1 MSVSTRGVTLN
12 DEFTQ
17 FVDRVEPRLRRALV
31 ATWGPELGRDATV
44 DALVYGWRH
53 WARVR
58 VMTNPVGYLY
68 TVGRNSV
75 HAARPL
81 QSSPEPA
88 PDGDP
93 WVEPGLEG
101 ALREL
106 TEPQRVA
113 VILHYCFDWTH
124 QEVAEVLGIKVSSVR
139 NHLVRG
145 IKKLRLTLGVSLDA

>member
-1 MSVSTRGVTLN
+1 MTRGGASFS

-17 FVDRVEPRLRRALV
+17 FAGRAEPKLRRALV
-31 ATWGPELGRDATV
+31 ATWGPELGRDATI

-68 TVGRNSV
+68 VVGRHSV
-75 HAARPL
+75 RPERPL
-81 QSSPEPA
+81 RSGPESC
-88 PDGDP
+88 PDGEP
-93 WVEPGLEG
+93 WVEPGLER

-113 VILHYCFDWTH
+113 VILHHSFDWTY
-124 QEVAEVLGIKVSSVR
+124 QEIAEVLGIKVSSVR
-139 NHLVRG
+139 NHLERG
-145 IKKLRLTLGVSLDA
+145 MNKLRVSLGVARDA

>member
-1 MSVSTRGVTLN
+1 MN

-17 FVDRVEPRLRRALV
+17 FVNRVEPRLRRALV

-44 DALVYGWRH
+44 NALVYGWRH
-53 WARVR
+53 WAKVR
-58 VMTNPVGYLY
+58 AMSNPVGYLY
-68 TVGRNSV
+68 IVGRNSV
-75 HAARPL
+75 RPARPL
-81 QSSPEPA
+81 RSTHERR

-93 WVEPGLEG
+93 WVEPGLQG

-113 VILHYCFDWTH
+113 VILHHCFDWTY

-139 NHLVRG
+139 NHLERG
-145 IKKLRLTLGVSLDA
+145 INKLRLTLGVSLDA